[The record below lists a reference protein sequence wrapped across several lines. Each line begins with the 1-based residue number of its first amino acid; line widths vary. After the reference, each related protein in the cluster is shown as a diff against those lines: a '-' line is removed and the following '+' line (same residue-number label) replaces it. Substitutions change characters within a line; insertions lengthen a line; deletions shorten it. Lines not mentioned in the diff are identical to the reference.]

1 MKFLEYFLCYYCN
14 NLKHH
19 IMKKFYEIRKDC
31 LNKKYFQIDDIDNG
45 NVKIQETNYTLNTA
59 YPFEIDEREEY
70 NQIIVVD
77 GKQYYRRGAYLIPME
92 YVHKISRE
100 EYVRRTLELECQFD
114 SEVKDDVRDDKLKDM
129 TISEFVDELKQ
140 AFINKVYSI
149 SIDSFGETP
158 YSDFVKYACDSLIDA
173 DPHLIYIDE
182 ITGKEIQM
190 WIVLS
195 KPGYFIGKYGEV
207 INFWTERLN
216 NILKIYNPEYTL
228 SIRIKEMQVLNY
240 KDCEII
246 L

>member
-1 MKFLEYFLCYYCN
+1 
-14 NLKHH
+14 
-19 IMKKFYEIRKDC
+19 MKKFYEIRKDC

-45 NVKIQETNYTLNTA
+45 NVKIQETTYTLNTA

-70 NQIIVVD
+70 NQIIVVG
-77 GKQYYRRGAYLIPME
+77 GKQYHRRGAYLIPME

-100 EYVRRTLELECQFD
+100 EYIRRTLELECQFD
-114 SEVKDDVRDDKLKDM
+114 SQFTDKVTNGQLKCM
-129 TISEFVDELKQ
+129 TISKFADHLKQ

-173 DPHLIYIDE
+173 EPHLIYIDE

-190 WIVLS
+190 LVVLS

-216 NILKIYNPEYTL
+216 NILNIYNPDYTL
-228 SIRIKEMQVLNY
+228 NIRIKEMQVLNY
-240 KDCEII
+240 KDCAII

>member
-45 NVKIQETNYTLNTA
+45 NVKIQETTYTLNTA

-77 GKQYYRRGAYLIPME
+77 GKQYHRRGAYLIPME

-114 SEVKDDVRDDKLKDM
+114 SQFKDKVINGQLKCM

-182 ITGKEIQM
+182 ITGKEIQL

-207 INFWTERLN
+207 INFWTKRLN
-216 NILKIYNPEYTL
+216 NILKIYAPDYTL
-228 SIRIKEMQVLNY
+228 SIRIKEMPVLTY
-240 KDCEII
+240 KECEIR